1 MTIFTFISKKLTGL
15 IFLYLIMEELWKAK
29 HMAEYFMY
37 CLWTGR
43 TCIFITKINFPDIKK
58 DLSEK
63 KNPVHITYEQDFS
76 FLSVLR
82 SLFRNLRFTPPH
94 QILRFLSSFSTP
106 ASQSV
111 WKYVHSYR
119 LPGNAECPLRKH
131 WQSWR

>member
-1 MTIFTFISKKLTGL
+1 MTIFTFTSEKLTVL
-15 IFLYLIMEELWKAK
+15 SFLCLIMEELWKAK
-29 HMAEYFMY
+29 HTAEYFMY

-43 TCIFITKINFPDIKK
+43 TCIFITKINFPISKV
-58 DLSEK
+58 L
-63 KNPVHITYEQDFS
+63 
-76 FLSVLR
+76 FLLGARKILFNMSRTFLFYLFCVLC
-82 SLFRNLRFTPPH
+82 SGTCVLPPH

-111 WKYVHSYR
+111 WNMCIHTR